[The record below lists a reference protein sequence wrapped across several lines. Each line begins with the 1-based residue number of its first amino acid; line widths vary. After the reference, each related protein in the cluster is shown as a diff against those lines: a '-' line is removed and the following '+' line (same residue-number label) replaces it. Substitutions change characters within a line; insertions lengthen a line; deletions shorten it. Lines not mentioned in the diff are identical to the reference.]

1 MRAERHAPGNRYSS
15 SGAPVSVGNS
25 GFSWSS
31 ATSGSGGLDLGFYSQ
46 SLSTSY
52 SDFRANGFQVRCLLE

>member
-1 MRAERHAPGNRYSS
+1 MRAERHAPGLRSDV
-15 SGAPVSVGNS
+15 SGIVIVGGN
-25 GFSWSS
+25 GYSWSS

-52 SDFRANGFQVRCLLE
+52 SDFRANGFPLHCLSE